1 MTIKEAC
8 IKVLTEL
15 GGRAPLKIICVM
27 VQETVSLKGATPYN
41 SICTELITH
50 PSDFR
55 RTPGRK
61 GVWELTSY
69 QDEVTELKQT
79 IKEKDAEI
87 FELKSKIEILE
98 NKQTVEEFVGKL
110 IKATKSLFKIH
121 REYADFVRQV
131 LEFLGFTKEAE
142 ELGAWIEY
150 KENRLA
156 DAVEK
161 IAERPALS
169 VDVKAGAHAQISE
182 QGITNQYPLIS
193 NR

>member
-50 PSDFR
+50 PNDFR

-98 NKQTVEEFVGKL
+98 NRQTVEEFVGKL

-121 REYADFVRQV
+121 REHADFVRQV